1 MPNINITVANKIATN
16 MSPGEVIVC
25 GNSDYTM
32 TFAFDSEWTTEPER
46 TARFMYCKN
55 GRLLYQDVQFTG
67 DKVEVPILSNIDY
80 VMVGVYA
87 GSLHTT
93 TQVRVLCDRSILC
106 GEPVPDAPWDDGTV
120 YGALVVAV
128 EELAVDEGGT
138 GTFTVCLAAAP
149 SKSQP
154 VYLAV
159 SDGTR
164 LTVDPAVLT
173 FTPDNWAVPQTVTAT
188 STRDNDQADENI
200 TVTLTSRKVE
210 AKQIAVSVTDNY
222 YVPELVTDGLV
233 LHFDY
238 RGHQDDTS
246 TTITDLASGVTAK
259 NFDLFGKTKDGI
271 NGGDNI
277 SAYKYLTLQTTDD
290 PFAAFLTA
298 MKNGQGFTLESF
310 GTVCQRFFY
319 FGSKQLYEFGG
330 GSYFGIGGMVVD
342 SKTQAVCVLADG
354 TSSSTTVTM
363 NKNITVDGVSV
374 NLGANNSFA
383 NGVPNGSNFLHV
395 VTTYSPDGTIRRYFN
410 GYGVDESTTIENFA
424 SWDYDTMFAASASHL
439 PAMLGT
445 NQLGAADGSR
455 YLSSQRVYNRVLTE
469 DEIKMNMAVEASKM
483 GLTTF

>member
-1 MPNINITVANKIATN
+1 MPNINITVAEKIATN
-16 MSPGEVIVC
+16 KTPGVFIVC
-25 GNSDYTM
+25 GNSDYSV
-32 TFAFDSEWTTEPER
+32 TFELDSEWDAEPER
-46 TARFMYCKN
+46 TARFLYHKK

-67 DKVEVPILSNIDY
+67 NTAEVPILTDIDS

-93 TQVRVLCDRSILC
+93 TPARVLCDRSILC
-106 GEPVPDAPWDDGTV
+106 GDAVPDEPWNDGTV

-128 EELAVDEGGT
+128 EELAVDEGST

-173 FTPDNWAVPQTVTAT
+173 FTPDNWAVPQTVTVT
-188 STRDNDQADENI
+188 SSQDTDRADENI

-210 AKQIAVSVTDNY
+210 AKQIAVAVTDTY

-259 NFDLFGKTKDGI
+259 NFDQFGKLADGI
-271 NGGDNI
+271 NGGANS
-277 SAYKYLTLQTTDD
+277 SAYKYLLLVVGDE
-290 PFAAFLTA
+290 AGLAFVEA
-298 MKNGQGFTLESF
+298 MKNGEGFTTESF
-310 GTVCQRFFY
+310 GTISPTSLYFNGTLQNLGWQCVGANANGSILNNSTAPQRILTD
-319 FGSKQLYEFGG
+319 GATDKTV
-330 GSYFGIGGMVVD
+330 ITMD
-342 SKTQAVCVLADG
+342 SKITIDG
-354 TSSSTTVTM
+354 TTYNMSQQKSF
-363 NKNITVDGVSV
+363 N
-374 NLGANNSFA
+374 NL
-383 NGVPNGSNFLHV
+383 PNASNFLHI
-395 VTTYSPDGTIRRYFN
+395 VTTYFPDGTIRRWMN
-410 GYGVDESTTIENFA
+410 GFPFDTPYTIENFRA
-424 SWDYDTMFAASASHL
+424 WDYEGMLATNNTYL
-439 PAMLGT
+439 PSMLTSNG
-445 NQLGAADGSR
+445 LGDE
-455 YLSSQRVYNRVLTE
+455 SQYVSIQRIYNRVLTE